1 MLFNF
6 EARKNMTIADSKD
19 SQKDKCQWEVTYH
32 SESYKGHGYWLDIKG
47 ERGIHQGGKL
57 V

>member
-1 MLFNF
+1 
-6 EARKNMTIADSKD
+6 MTIADSKD
-19 SQKDKCQWEVTYH
+19 SQKDKCQREVTYH